1 MREPAL
7 TTSDA
12 VPLIDLRRSLDSYR
26 SDANRAFT
34 RVLESQHFILG
45 EEVAAFERELAA
57 WLGVEDA
64 VGCGSGSDAIALALQ
79 SLDVG
84 RGAEVVTTP
93 FTFIATVSAI
103 VRVGARPVL
112 VDVDPQTLCPD
123 ADATASALTPR
134 TRAVI
139 PVHLYGQSADLG
151 PVLAA
156 TEPRGIAVV
165 EDAAQALGARFG
177 KRPVGAVGALGC
189 HSFFPTKNLGGLGD
203 GGAITTDRP
212 ELAARLRKLRDHGAR
227 RRYDYDEVGM
237 NSRLDAVQAACLR
250 VKLPL
255 LSGWIEERRAA
266 AARYRELLAPLEA
279 AALLRLPVEADYG
292 RHSYNLFTVRLDDRD
307 RVASALH
314 ERGIGNAVHYPIP
327 LHLQPCFA
335 SLNHRAGEF
344 PEAEAAAREVLSL
357 PLFPGITDAEQVRVS
372 EALHRILGAA

>member
-1 MREPAL
+1 M

-26 SDANRAFT
+26 SGANRAFT
-34 RVLESQHFILG
+34 RVLESQQFILG
-45 EEVAAFERELAA
+45 EEVAAFEREFAA
-57 WLGVEDA
+57 WLGVEEA

-79 SLDVG
+79 ALDVG
-84 RGAEVVTTP
+84 RGDEVVTTP

-103 VRVGARPVL
+103 VRVGAQPVL
-112 VDVDPQTLCPD
+112 VDVDPQTDPQTLCPA
-123 ADATASALTPR
+123 ADATAAALTPR

-227 RRYDYDEVGM
+227 RRYDYDEVGI

-255 LSGWIEERRAA
+255 VSGWVEERRTA

-279 AALLRLPVEADYG
+279 AGLLRLPVEAGYG
-292 RHSYNLFTVRLDDRD
+292 RHSYNLFTVRVDDRD
-307 RVASALH
+307 RVAAGLH
-314 ERGIGNAVHYPIP
+314 ESGIGNAVHYPIP

-335 SLNHRAGEF
+335 GLGHRSGDF

-372 EALHRILGAA
+372 EALHRILGSA

>member
-1 MREPAL
+1 L

-177 KRPVGAVGALGC
+177 KSFRPRTWAGSATGARSRRTGRSSRRGC
-189 HSFFPTKNLGGLGD
+189 ASC
-203 GGAITTDRP
+203 AITVP
-212 ELAARLRKLRDHGAR
+212 
-227 RRYDYDEVGM
+227 
-237 NSRLDAVQAACLR
+237 
-250 VKLPL
+250 
-255 LSGWIEERRAA
+255 AA
-266 AARYRELLAPLEA
+266 ATTTTRLA
-279 AALLRLPVEADYG
+279 
-292 RHSYNLFTVRLDDRD
+292 
-307 RVASALH
+307 
-314 ERGIGNAVHYPIP
+314 
-327 LHLQPCFA
+327 
-335 SLNHRAGEF
+335 
-344 PEAEAAAREVLSL
+344 
-357 PLFPGITDAEQVRVS
+357 
-372 EALHRILGAA
+372 

>member
-1 MREPAL
+1 
-7 TTSDA
+7 
-12 VPLIDLRRSLDSYR
+12 
-26 SDANRAFT
+26 
-34 RVLESQHFILG
+34 
-45 EEVAAFERELAA
+45 
-57 WLGVEDA
+57 
-64 VGCGSGSDAIALALQ
+64 
-79 SLDVG
+79 
-84 RGAEVVTTP
+84 
-93 FTFIATVSAI
+93 
-103 VRVGARPVL
+103 
-112 VDVDPQTLCPD
+112 
-123 ADATASALTPR
+123 
-134 TRAVI
+134 
-139 PVHLYGQSADLG
+139 
-151 PVLAA
+151 
-156 TEPRGIAVV
+156 
-165 EDAAQALGARFG
+165 
-177 KRPVGAVGALGC
+177 
-189 HSFFPTKNLGGLGD
+189 
-203 GGAITTDRP
+203 
-212 ELAARLRKLRDHGAR
+212 
-227 RRYDYDEVGM
+227 M

-314 ERGIGNAVHYPIP
+314 ECGIGNAVHYPIP

>member
-1 MREPAL
+1 M

-12 VPLIDLRRSLDSYR
+12 VPLIDLRRSLESYR
-26 SDANRAFT
+26 SDATRAFT

-57 WLGVEDA
+57 WLGVEEA
-64 VGCGSGSDAIALALQ
+64 VGCGSGSDAITLALQ
-79 SLDVG
+79 ALDVG
-84 RGAEVVTTP
+84 PGDEVVTTP

-112 VDVDPQTLCPD
+112 VDVDPQTLCPA
-123 ADATASALTPR
+123 ADATVAALTPR

-156 TEPRGIAVV
+156 TEPRGIALV

-177 KRPVGAVGALGC
+177 KRAVGAVGTLGC

-203 GGAITTDRP
+203 GGAITTDRA
-212 ELAARLRKLRDHGAR
+212 ELAPRLRKLRDHGAR
-227 RRYDYDEVGM
+227 RRYDYDEVGI

-255 LSGWIEERRAA
+255 VTGWVEERRAA

-279 AALLRLPVEADYG
+279 AGLLRLPVEASYG
-292 RHSYNLFTVRLDDRD
+292 RHSYNLFTVRLDGRD
-307 RVASALH
+307 RVAAALQ
-314 ERGIGNAVHYPIP
+314 ECGIGSAVHYPIP

-335 SLNHRAGEF
+335 RLEYREGDF
-344 PEAEAAAREVLSL
+344 PVAEAAAREVLSL
-357 PLFPGITDAEQVRVS
+357 PLFPGIRDAELARVS